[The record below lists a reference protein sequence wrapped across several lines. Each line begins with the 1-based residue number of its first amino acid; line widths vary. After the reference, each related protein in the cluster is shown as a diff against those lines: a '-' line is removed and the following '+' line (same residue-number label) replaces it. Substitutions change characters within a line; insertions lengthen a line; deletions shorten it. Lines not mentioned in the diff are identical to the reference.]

1 MAQQTHRQA
10 STAFAG
16 CKACARLQRRQAKP
30 FIACS
35 ASNQSDRKITLQNH
49 LSRRHVFS
57 LCTALGLSLLRTTDA
72 QAEEAIAA
80 QLQSSL
86 GTEANAPSPD
96 EDIFVAVEFSLAL
109 PPGFK
114 ETAVLPPKP
123 AATRPGFG
131 SFERQV
137 GAAPVS
143 PVKARFVSEN
153 GAQLSVVVRPAAEIK
168 PTFLQVTDISQYGD
182 IAAAQS
188 VLVPPGCK
196 VVDKS
201 TFKIPQPPRN
211 TGTLA
216 GVVKVPPS
224 TIYRYEF
231 VTGGGVHAV
240 MAAAASKGQVYVAGG
255 FAPNAQWQASAPAL
269 RQAVQS
275 FKLN

>member
-1 MAQQTHRQA
+1 MAQQTQRLA
-10 STAFAG
+10 SGSFEG
-16 CKACARLQRRQAKP
+16 CKLCAHLQRQRLGSRTA
-30 FIACS
+30 S
-35 ASNQSDRKITLQNH
+35 AISVRSQQSPETPINVA
-49 LSRRHVFS
+49 RRHVLASS
-57 LCTALGLSLLRTTDA
+57 LAVSLSVLRPSEGKAETAPDEPA
-72 QAEEAIAA
+72 
-80 QLQSSL
+80 SSL
-86 GTEANAPSPD
+86 GTAANAPSPN

-109 PPGFK
+109 PPGFR

-123 AATRPGFG
+123 AETRPGFG

-143 PVKARFVSEN
+143 PIKARFVSDS

-182 IAAAQS
+182 IATAQA
-188 VLVPPGCK
+188 VLVPAGAK
-196 VVDKS
+196 VLDKS
-201 TFKIPQPPRN
+201 TTKVQQPPRN

-216 GVVKVPPS
+216 GVFKVPP
-224 TIYRYEF
+224 TTVYRYEF
-231 VTGGGVHAV
+231 VTGNGLHAV

-255 FAPNAQWQASAPAL
+255 TASSAQWQSAGPAL